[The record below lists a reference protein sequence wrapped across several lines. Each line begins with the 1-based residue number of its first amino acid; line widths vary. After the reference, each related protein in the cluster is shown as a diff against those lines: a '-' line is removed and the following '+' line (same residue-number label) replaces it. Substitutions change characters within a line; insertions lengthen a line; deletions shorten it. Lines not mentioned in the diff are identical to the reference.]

1 MRRSVRNLRQLTDL
15 GFGFNA
21 SLLLAQTAN
30 LLRST
35 INTRTISLST
45 HLINSKQLCIQP
57 RTSALSAPLPAF
69 AAERRAAGCSRLQLL
84 RGAASCRPISPASH
98 GAQLQTRR
106 TPQLLS
112 IDGTDGQTD
121 GRTTVSYRP
130 CPAYSAPAVSANN
143 ISRETESC
151 TSCQDARRGSI
162 PALSWLYL

>member
-1 MRRSVRNLRQLTDL
+1 MQIDVLHYITLRYITLHY
-15 GFGFNA
+15 NA
-21 SLLLAQTAN
+21 PVGKKSPTVDRPRFWLQRISSSRADSKSPAISNQ
-30 LLRST
+30 
-35 INTRTISLST
+35 TRTISLST

-112 IDGTDGQTD
+112 IDGTDRQTD
-121 GRTTVSYRP
+121 GRTDDRFLSTLPRIL
-130 CPAYSAPAVSANN
+130 CAG
-143 ISRETESC
+143 RE
-151 TSCQDARRGSI
+151 CQ
-162 PALSWLYL
+162 

>member
-112 IDGTDGQTD
+112 IDGTDRRTDGQTD
-121 GRTTVSYRP
+121 DRFLSTLPRMLCAGR
-130 CPAYSAPAVSANN
+130 
-143 ISRETESC
+143 E
-151 TSCQDARRGSI
+151 CQ
-162 PALSWLYL
+162 